1 MSMYIVHGVLL
12 SPLYRLF
19 SLILP
24 WRAFKLSTYH
34 CKTWIHIT
42 KMQLMKLYPSL
53 YQELF
58 QNTQTN
64 SDIIESQRCRKIY
77 SWKWY
82 CQNFRTQPTDL
93 SSCSAQERTF
103 SEIPAPQTTIT
114 ACFTNVRRFYWNS
127 GRSLPC
133 LVHSLTHCNA
143 LIRQSTHAFELTEV
157 TLAHEDGY
165 SWSCVHTRAML
176 VTWRKL
182 EAEHQSSF
190 GKCYLIMLLKL
201 DQEYISLFNWTL
213 FALAKALNSC
223 VRFAFCLVFINSLFH
238 NLMID

>member
-1 MSMYIVHGVLL
+1 MVCYSVHSTGCFHWF
-12 SPLYRLF
+12 YRDVHSNWALTT
-19 SLILP
+19 
-24 WRAFKLSTYH
+24 AKLEYTSQRCNWWNCTLVY
-34 CKTWIHIT
+34 T
-42 KMQLMKLYPSL
+42 

-64 SDIIESQRCRKIY
+64 SDINKSERCRKIY

-143 LIRQSTHAFELTEV
+143 LIRQSTHAFET
-157 TLAHEDGY
+157 
-165 SWSCVHTRAML
+165 
-176 VTWRKL
+176 
-182 EAEHQSSF
+182 
-190 GKCYLIMLLKL
+190 
-201 DQEYISLFNWTL
+201 
-213 FALAKALNSC
+213 
-223 VRFAFCLVFINSLFH
+223 
-238 NLMID
+238 

>member
-1 MSMYIVHGVLL
+1 MSKLLLPPVYEVHNILEEKKNTQLHMWDKHKRVIHITQWTMSMNIVHGVLL
-12 SPLYRLF
+12 SPLYRSF

-42 KMQLMKLYPSL
+42 KMQLIKLYPSL

-64 SDIIESQRCRKIY
+64 SDIIESQCCRKIY

-103 SEIPAPQTTIT
+103 SEILAPQTTIT
-114 ACFTNVRRFYWNS
+114 ACFTNVRSFYWKS

-143 LIRQSTHAFELTEV
+143 LNRQSTHA
-157 TLAHEDGY
+157 
-165 SWSCVHTRAML
+165 C
-176 VTWRKL
+176 
-182 EAEHQSSF
+182 
-190 GKCYLIMLLKL
+190 I
-201 DQEYISLFNWTL
+201 
-213 FALAKALNSC
+213 
-223 VRFAFCLVFINSLFH
+223 
-238 NLMID
+238 